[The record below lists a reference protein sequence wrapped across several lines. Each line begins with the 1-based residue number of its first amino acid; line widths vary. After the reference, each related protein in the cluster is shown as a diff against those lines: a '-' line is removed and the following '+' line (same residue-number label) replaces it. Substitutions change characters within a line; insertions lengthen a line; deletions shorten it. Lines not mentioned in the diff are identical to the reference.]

1 MRLAPARRSRTR
13 LLALVEE
20 PVRGGGEGP
29 LVGQDPLHQHG
40 RGERRPD
47 LADRGVQRRVGAH
60 LGVEGGRRGRV
71 LPARVRVAQPRQ
83 PPDPGAKGVATDRER
98 HVASGDLVHRLVQG
112 RRRDPQPS
120 PGRADRDIVLG
131 HLDELPGRAGEDLR
145 QAGVAL
151 EPGELGRIGSE
162 HPAAHEAL
170 DRGLAGRRLP
180 ERRQDLRD
188 VPEEQR
194 VRTHDQHALL
204 VELLAMLEQEERRSV
219 EPHRGLAGAGTALH
233 HEAGVDGGPDHHVL
247 LGGDRGH
254 DVAHLAGAGAL
265 ELGEERIR
273 DPPVVGRVDAV
284 RIVEHLVEQVVD
296 LSSGHQEPA
305 PPAQLHRVGRGR
317 SVEGRGHGR
326 SPVDHDR
333 IAALVLHVPAPD
345 VPGVA
350 VLGVEAAEGE
360 AVDVRV
366 ERAEPGVQVGPCD
379 GRVDGLRR

>member
-1 MRLAPARRSRTR
+1 MRISASKAAVGAASCQRESGWPSHASRRTLVRKALRPTANGTSRAVISSTASFRAVAGIRSRPQAVLIARSSSGTLMNCRAARARTCARRASP
-13 LLALVEE
+13 LSLASS
-20 PVRGGGEGP
+20 G
-29 LVGQDPLHQHG
+29 
-40 RGERRPD
+40 
-47 LADRGVQRRVGAH
+47 ASDR
-60 LGVEGGRRGRV
+60 
-71 LPARVRVAQPRQ
+71 
-83 PPDPGAKGVATDRER
+83 
-98 HVASGDLVHRLVQG
+98 
-112 RRRDPQPS
+112 
-120 PGRADRDIVLG
+120 
-131 HLDELPGRAGEDLR
+131 
-145 QAGVAL
+145 
-151 EPGELGRIGSE
+151 E

-204 VELLAMLEQEERRSV
+204 VELLAVLEQEERCSV
-219 EPHRGLAGAGTALH
+219 EPHRGLARAGTALH

-284 RIVEHLVEQVVD
+284 RIVEHLIEQVVD

-326 SPVDHDR
+326 SPIDHDR
-333 IAALVLHVPAPD
+333 IAALVLHMPAPD

-360 AVDVRV
+360 AVDVRC
-366 ERAEPGVQVGPCD
+366 RACGAGRAGGPV
-379 GRVDGLRR
+379 RWTSRRPAPLTP